1 MPDNPSWV
9 KSCEMLNTATSLW
22 IQQIKVQDHNLVF
35 LILSAP
41 HSQSNAVFGSRY
53 QPTASQYQRWEGFM
67 HLWTNNAVR
76 GISVYILQNPTSVPV
91 YGSCRIS
98 LISSAINQT
107 QSICTMLRKSKMQ
120 DTYRNWAAWPF
131 SGANSSIHPS
141 IHPRAEP
148 VLSWIMWGL
157 SISSTKA
164 VSVSRTETWCDSW
177 V

>member
-9 KSCEMLNTATSLW
+9 KSCEMLNIATSLW

-41 HSQSNAVFGSRY
+41 HSHSNAVFGSRY
-53 QPTASQYQRWEGFM
+53 QPTACQYQRWEGFM

-76 GISVYILQNPTSVPV
+76 GISVYILQNPTSVPM

-107 QSICTMLRKSKMQ
+107 QSICTILGRAKCRIPTETELPGLFQVQM
-120 DTYRNWAAWPF
+120 
-131 SGANSSIHPS
+131 HPS

-148 VLSWIMWGL
+148 VLSWSMWGL